1 MNIRVNYSSQV
12 SICRFFSVSLPVEI
26 TFSSHFTERDLPMH
40 QGEGEKFALY
50 RRNFCNTLLNSR
62 HCLRSTERSEA
73 LSTGYTQTW
82 IHMHPGKET
91 NRGLGRE
98 KDGVQ
103 RARGWVGYGRDGEGM
118 YRVTNYSL
126 PETARF
132 TLLPGVGRKA
142 IPVQIERCRG
152 VYNLHVTNLLPYLS
166 RHFN

>member
-118 YRVTNYSL
+118 YRVITILSL
-126 PETARF
+126 KLRVSPCCLE
-132 TLLPGVGRKA
+132 
-142 IPVQIERCRG
+142 
-152 VYNLHVTNLLPYLS
+152 
-166 RHFN
+166 